1 MLKKQALSPRNP
13 AGALDPMLS
22 GRQEINLGQI
32 KYELDDSEIKSD
44 GYDDKK
50 ITTIK
55 KAHEDD
61 QHEEISDAD

>member
-1 MLKKQALSPRNP
+1 
-13 AGALDPMLS
+13 MLS